1 MPDPPD
7 KRDDICPKRRVDHEI
22 AALADRQHGVV
33 ALRQLEALG
42 LSGRSVKH
50 RVSTGRLHRV
60 HRGVYA
66 VGRAALTRKGH
77 WMAAVLACGP
87 GALLSHRSA
96 AALWELKQS
105 SWKIDVTV
113 PKQRR
118 GRSSIR
124 LHQARLHPDEIT
136 QRDGILVTTVARTLL
151 DLAAVVDH
159 GQVVRGV
166 EESERRELFDLRAV
180 DAVLERA
187 GRRHGAPALRRV
199 LADWTEPADVRS
211 ELERRFTARLRRSRL
226 PARQVNVIVAG
237 FEVDLFWPQSRLVV
251 ELDSRA
257 YHTSPSAFERD
268 RLRDAKLQ
276 RAGFRIVR
284 VTHRRLRDDP
294 AGILDDIADLA
305 A

>member
-1 MPDPPD
+1 M
-7 KRDDICPKRRVDHEI
+7 
-22 AALADRQHGVV
+22 
-33 ALRQLEALG
+33 RQLEALG

-50 RVSTGRLHRV
+50 RVSTGWLHRV

-87 GALLSHRSA
+87 GALLSHLSA

-237 FEVDLFWPQSRLVV
+237 FE
-251 ELDSRA
+251 
-257 YHTSPSAFERD
+257 
-268 RLRDAKLQ
+268 
-276 RAGFRIVR
+276 
-284 VTHRRLRDDP
+284 
-294 AGILDDIADLA
+294 DIADLA